1 MLSGVASPE
10 VPPATQ
16 AGQWPG
22 VEKERHMQGRETM
35 QWQVTCL
42 CGWRVRGT
50 KEDVVRAVQEH
61 GRSVHQLETSEEEV
75 MALAVPAEGT

>member
-1 MLSGVASPE
+1 MQN
-10 VPPATQ
+10 TQ
-16 AGQWPG
+16 AA
-22 VEKERHMQGRETM
+22 

-50 KEDVVRAVQEH
+50 KDDVVRAVQEH

-75 MALAVPAEGT
+75 MALAVPAEGS

>member
-1 MLSGVASPE
+1 
-10 VPPATQ
+10 
-16 AGQWPG
+16 
-22 VEKERHMQGRETM
+22 MQGRETM